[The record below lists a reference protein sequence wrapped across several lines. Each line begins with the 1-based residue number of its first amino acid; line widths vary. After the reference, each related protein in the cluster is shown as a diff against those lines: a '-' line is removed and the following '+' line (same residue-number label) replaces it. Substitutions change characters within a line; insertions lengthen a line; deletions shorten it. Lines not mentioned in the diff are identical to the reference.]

1 MAAFAET
8 VSGYD
13 SHTEASENSSVGTDV
28 DEGIDPREELYL
40 NESFCRVIF
49 FHSKTSTTRVCGS
62 GTSCGRKG
70 HRNKKSNRGFEGFY
84 RALDP
89 IRPSSKPT

>member
-1 MAAFAET
+1 MTSTSPVAMAAFAET

-40 NESFCRVIF
+40 NES
-49 FHSKTSTTRVCGS
+49 
-62 GTSCGRKG
+62 RKMG
-70 HRNKKSNRGFEGFY
+70 HR
-84 RALDP
+84 P
-89 IRPSSKPT
+89 

>member
-49 FHSKTSTTRVCGS
+49 FHNKTSTI
-62 GTSCGRKG
+62 
-70 HRNKKSNRGFEGFY
+70 HH
-84 RALDP
+84 
-89 IRPSSKPT
+89 SSVWQRDHLWPQGPPH